1 MTQQT
6 SNIASRILIVEDDP
20 AHTEFISRIL
30 TDADPASSVMT
41 APDLKSLKGYLATDP
56 PDIILL
62 DLNLPDGNALDFLST
77 PDLPRTCPVLIMTSY
92 GNETLAVKAL
102 KAGALDYIVKSPE
115 TLSDMPR
122 IVERSLRE
130 WHIQQQHQQ
139 AIEALRESAEHF
151 RTLLQDV
158 GSVAVQ
164 GYRADGTVHYWN
176 TASETLYGYSAEEA
190 HDKTLYELII
200 PPHRKETFEQDVQT
214 MVATG
219 EPIAAGEQSLRCK
232 DGSTV
237 IVYSSRALVAKPGE
251 APDIYCIDID
261 ITERK
266 RNEILLRK
274 LSLAVEQSPSA
285 VVITN
290 LDAAIEYVNPKFT
303 EVTGYNFDEVLGQ
316 NPRILQSGDMP
327 PEEYRQLW
335 AHLLAGEE
343 WRGEFLNK
351 RKDGR
356 LFWEHA
362 VISPLRDETGNTTHY
377 IGIKEDIT
385 TQKQYEE
392 QLAYQATHDELTGLA
407 NRTML
412 KDRIDQEAKHVTR
425 SNRLIAVILLDLDRF
440 KVIND
445 SLGHALGD
453 ELLCQVA
460 RRLEKII
467 RTTDTVARIGGDEF
481 VVLFTEVATDNVIR
495 KLATKIL
502 IALGEPYQL
511 GEQEVTLS
519 ASLGISVAPT
529 DGQDSTSLI
538 RNADIAM
545 YQAKE
550 RKTGFS
556 FYTQE
561 MNDRLVETLKLEG
574 DLRRALEREEFEIH
588 YQPKIDLRS
597 GRING
602 CEALLRWRH
611 PQQGLVSPGQFIPLA
626 EETGLI
632 VPIGTWVL
640 ETACRQIKQW
650 RQQGLPAIPVAV
662 NLSARQ
668 LRSNDIVG
676 QVGDILQGVDL
687 DPRLLELELTESMIM
702 DDPLGAKE
710 LLKRLKVLGVSL
722 SLDDFGTGYSSL
734 NYLRHFPF
742 DNLKIDKSFINDVV
756 TDPTGASVV
765 TSIIDIAHNLGL
777 IAIAEG
783 VETREQLD
791 FLVANQCD
799 YMQGYLF
806 SKPLRATDF
815 GRLLASSPGFDL
827 S

>member
-1 MTQQT
+1 MTDPT
-6 SNIASRILIVEDDP
+6 ADTATHILIVEDDP
-20 AHTEFISRIL
+20 AHTAVITRIL
-30 TDADPASSVMT
+30 VEADPAATVT
-41 APDLKSLKGYLATDP
+41 AAISLAGLRKHLATTP
-56 PDIILL
+56 PDIVLL
-62 DLNLPDGNALDFLST
+62 DLNLPDGSALDYLT
-77 PDLPRTCPVLIMTSY
+77 DNEDAHACPVLVMTSY
-92 GNETLAVKAL
+92 GNEALAVRAL

-115 TLSDMPR
+115 TFNDMPR
-122 IVERSLRE
+122 ILELSLRE
-130 WHIQQQHQQ
+130 WAARRQHQQ
-139 AIEALRESAEHF
+139 AIAALKQSEEHL

-158 GSVAVQ
+158 RSVAVQ
-164 GYRADGTVHYWN
+164 GYRPDGTVHYWN
-176 TASETLYGYSAEEA
+176 TASEILYGYSAEEA
-190 HDKTLYELII
+190 CGRTIYDLIVPRTLCA
-200 PPHRKETFEQDVQT
+200 ETRQAITT

-219 EPIAAGEQSLRCK
+219 EPIASGEMALRRK
-232 DGSTV
+232 DGGTV
-237 IVYSSRALVAKPGE
+237 IVYSSHALVTKPGE
-251 APDIYCIDID
+251 TPDLYCIDID

-266 RNEILLRK
+266 RNESQLRK
-274 LSLAVEQSPSA
+274 LSLAVEQSPAA
-285 VVITN
+285 VIITN
-290 LDAAIEYVNPKFT
+290 LDAAIEYANPKFT
-303 EVTGYNFDEVLGQ
+303 AVTGYSLDEVIGQ

-327 PEEYRQLW
+327 REDYRQLW

-356 LFWEHA
+356 LFWERA
-362 VISPLRDETGNTTHY
+362 VISPLRDETGAITHY

-412 KDRIDQEAKHVTR
+412 KDRIDQEAKHVLR
-425 SNRLIAVILLDLDRF
+425 SHHLVAVILLDLDRF

-460 RRLEKII
+460 RRLEKIV

-481 VVLFTEVATDNVIR
+481 VVLFSEVASVGVIR
-495 KLATKIL
+495 KLAIKIL
-502 IALGEPYQL
+502 AALSGPYL
-511 GEQEVTLS
+511 LSDQEVTLS

-529 DGQDSTSLI
+529 DGQDSTTLI

-550 RKTGFS
+550 GKSGFS

-561 MNDRLVETLKLEG
+561 MNDRLVESLRLEG
-574 DLRRALEREEFEIH
+574 DLRRALERGEFELH
-588 YQPKIDLRS
+588 YQPKIDLIS
-597 GRING
+597 GHING
-602 CEALLRWRH
+602 CEALLRWQH
-611 PQQGLVSPGQFIPLA
+611 PQQGLVSPGHFIPLA

-632 VPIGTWVL
+632 IPIGTWVL
-640 ETACRQIKQW
+640 QTVCHQIKQW
-650 RQQGLPAIPVAV
+650 NDQGLPAIPVAV

-668 LRSNDIVG
+668 LRSGDIVTLVRDVLQ
-676 QVGDILQGVDL
+676 QVEL
-687 DPRLLELELTESMIM
+687 DPGLLELELTESMIM

-710 LLKRLKVLGVSL
+710 LLQRLKTLGVSL

-734 NYLRHFPF
+734 NYLRRFPF
-742 DNLKIDKSFINDVV
+742 DNLKIDKSFISDVV

-777 IAIAEG
+777 MAIAEG

-791 FLVANQCD
+791 FLIANHCD
-799 YMQGYLF
+799 VMQGYLF
-806 SKPLRATDF
+806 SKPLPAAEFARTLKEKT
-815 GRLLASSPGFDL
+815 RLPV
-827 S
+827 